1 MSAGQS
7 YSILNGFENFNIETA
22 CEELKAEQQRLA
34 LERRRR
40 LKRLLKAI
48 LEQRTE
54 EHETCPRDLVS
65 WRQRIIDELDSLY
78 RDPPTVDAREDFE
91 RNAGWNYYY
100 DENWYKIEEY
110 FKGLYKA
117 GKKQVPLVSEVRF
130 CLYAKR
136 GLIGESTAQDL
147 IKRRNYE

>member
-1 MSAGQS
+1 MSAIHS
-7 YSILNGFENFNIETA
+7 YSITNGFENFNIETA

-34 LERRRR
+34 LERHRR
-40 LKRLLKAI
+40 LKELLKAI

-147 IKRRNYE
+147 IERRNCE